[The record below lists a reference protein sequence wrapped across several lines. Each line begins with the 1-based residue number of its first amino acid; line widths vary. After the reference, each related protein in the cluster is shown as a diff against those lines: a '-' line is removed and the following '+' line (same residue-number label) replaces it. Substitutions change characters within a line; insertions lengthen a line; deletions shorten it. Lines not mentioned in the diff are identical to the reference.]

1 MINWRKTFYIILDS
15 IFLNAAIIATFY
27 LRYSG
32 EVPRVNY
39 QAYIDISL
47 ITTIIGIASL
57 YFNNLYDY
65 DRKNS
70 YIDILYS
77 VTRAV
82 IIGIVVMVAFIFYA
96 RSFAFPRTVIML
108 SIIVNIIFLSAWRFF
123 EKSFITGE
131 LKPLKTL
138 IVGTSSEGILIKN
151 DIELYSSN
159 MHVIAG
165 YLDDT
170 PENGMTVLGGFSDIE
185 KVIAENNIDLVIVSS
200 EKVSLSKLIDLI
212 FRCDNINVKV
222 AILPNLYEIVIGRVD
237 IKQIAGIPLLEVN
250 FGAHDKLYAR
260 LKTIFDFSTAL
271 LGLIALSPFFLIV
284 PILIKFDSRGP
295 VIYSQVRVGRY
306 GREFKIFKFRTM
318 VLDAEASTGPVLS
331 TGSADERVTAL
342 GRFLRKYHIDEFPQ
356 LANVLKGDM
365 SMVGPRPER
374 PHFVER
380 FCKMLPVYSKR
391 FLVKPGITGLAQV
404 HGRYDS
410 NFEHKLRYDLAYIN
424 NMNLLLDIKIII
436 LTVYSNFIKLPRNIK
451 FS

>member
-1 MINWRKTFYIILDS
+1 MINWRKSLYILLDS

-32 EVPRVNY
+32 AVPRVNY

-70 YIDILYS
+70 YVDILYG

-82 IIGIVVMVAFIFYA
+82 IIGIVIMVAFIFYA
-96 RSFAFPRTVIML
+96 RSFAFPRTVLIM
-108 SIIVNIIFLSAWRFF
+108 SVVVNIIFLSAWRFF
-123 EKSFITGE
+123 EKAFVVSE
-131 LKPLKTL
+131 LKPLNTL

-151 DIELYSSN
+151 DIETYSKN

-170 PENGMTVLGGFSDIE
+170 PENGIGVLGGFSDLE
-185 KVIAENNIDLVIVSS
+185 KVIEENKIDLVIVSS
-200 EKVSLSKLIDLI
+200 EKISLSKLIDLI
-212 FRCDNINVKV
+212 FKCDGANVKV

-250 FGAHDKLYAR
+250 FGAHDKFYAKIKI
-260 LKTIFDFSTAL
+260 LFDFSLAL
-271 LGLIALSPFFLIV
+271 IGLVLLSPFFLIV
-284 PILIKFDSRGP
+284 PLLIKLGSRGP
-295 VIYSQVRVGRY
+295 AVYSQIRVGRF
-306 GREFKIFKFRTM
+306 GREFKIYKFRTM
-318 VLDAEASTGPVLS
+318 VNDAEVKTGPVIS
-331 TGSADERVTAL
+331 SGSSDDRVTPL
-342 GRFLRKYHIDEFPQ
+342 GRILRKYHIDEFPQ
-356 LANVLKGDM
+356 LINVLKGDM

-436 LTVYSNFIKLPRNIK
+436 LTIYSNFIRSPRN
-451 FS
+451 SNVS

>member
-1 MINWRKTFYIILDS
+1 MINWRKSLYVILDS
-15 IFLNAAIIATFY
+15 IFLNAATITTFY
-27 LRYSG
+27 LRYGG
-32 EVPRVNY
+32 EVPQVNY

-77 VTRAV
+77 VARAV
-82 IIGIVVMVAFIFYA
+82 VIGIIIMVAFIFYA

-108 SIIVNIIFLSAWRFF
+108 SIIVNIVFLCAWRFF
-123 EKSFITGE
+123 EKAFAARE
-131 LKPLKTL
+131 LSPLKTL

-151 DIELYSSN
+151 DIETYSNN
-159 MHVIAG
+159 MHEIAG

-185 KVIAENNIDLVIVSS
+185 KVIEENKIDLVIVSS
-200 EKVSLSKLIDLI
+200 EKISLSKLIDLI
-212 FRCDNINVKV
+212 FRCDGVNVKV

-250 FGAHDKLYAR
+250 FGAYDKLYER
-260 LKTIFDFSTAL
+260 LKNIFDFSFAIA
-271 LGLIALSPFFLIV
+271 GLIALSPFFIIV
-284 PILIKFDSRGP
+284 PLLIKLESNGP
-295 VIYSQVRVGRY
+295 AIYSQTRVGRNEK
-306 GREFKIFKFRTM
+306 EFKIFKFRTM
-318 VLDAEASTGPVLS
+318 VKDAEAGTGPVLS
-331 TGSADERVTAL
+331 SGPADGRVTAL

-356 LANVLKGDM
+356 LINVIKGEM
-365 SMVGPRPER
+365 SVVGPRPER

-424 NMNLLLDIKIII
+424 NMSLLLDFKIII
-436 LTVYSNFIKLPRNIK
+436 LTIYSNFIKQPKNVN
-451 FS
+451 S